1 MYFVFCILYFV
12 FCIWFLIFCILVFGI
27 CYRYSVD
34 SHAAPCWCHDL
45 IQGASIKRVISE
57 IWLGCLSRPIVPF
70 ITCLHA
76 LKEYQGMSGYYRKLF
91 FVPIVHSIAP
101 TSPNIEAIII
111 ESYFANHPFFWGTL
125 YVSSK
130 NVQLGKWLTLG
141 RTKSPKVRIMYITII
156 TKYERVLLTYTG

>member
-1 MYFVFCILYFV
+1 MVNRKSANLQVKERSNQKVEESKFCLEFKNTLKKV
-12 FCIWFLIFCILVFGI
+12 WNEKIWRKQISHRALFYMRSVVFLIIFSQTCLSSYFATFFEFN
-27 CYRYSVD
+27 
-34 SHAAPCWCHDL
+34 HNN

-91 FVPIVHSIAP
+91 VVPIVHSIAP

-111 ESYFANHPFFWGTL
+111 ESYFANHPFFLGTL
-125 YVSSK
+125 
-130 NVQLGKWLTLG
+130 
-141 RTKSPKVRIMYITII
+141 
-156 TKYERVLLTYTG
+156 